1 VGVEHKYKRNPNAA
15 NMYESLL
22 LEKYP
27 FSCWTPFDEK
37 SSMVHLAVYI
47 YSIIP
52 ALAGA
57 LKGAAMLSIFSGTLT
72 YLSLQFHFVKKS
84 LEDLSSMEDSDS
96 PAEQNTFSSLE
107 EQHTCEG
114 LNYRNVT
121 VPATYGG
128 SFQSPSQAK
137 LPEYWNTH
145 LHRDKTIST
154 ADHVKGKEHKK
165 HSDRLH
171 SDNRSLPEDC
181 LLNIIKDHQEA
192 IWQELCNFTRLVC
205 HLIRIPVYVHTRFH
219 YTFHNQIQFDEAL
232 RRAGMAQSV

>member
-1 VGVEHKYKRNPNAA
+1 VGVEHKYKRNPEAA

-37 SSMVHLAVYI
+37 SSTVHLAI
-47 YSIIP
+47 YAYTIIP
-52 ALAGA
+52 VLAMALKAGA
-57 LKGAAMLSIFSGTLT
+57 MVSTFTGTIT
-72 YLSLQFHFVKKS
+72 YVSLQFRFVKKS
-84 LEDLSSMEDSDS
+84 LEDLSRMEHSDS
-96 PAEQNTFSSLE
+96 PVEQSTFSTPE

-121 VPATYGG
+121 VPATYGR

-137 LPEYWNTH
+137 LPERWNTL

-165 HSDRLH
+165 FSDRLH

-181 LLNIIKDHQEA
+181 LSNIIKDHQEA
-192 IWQELCNFTRLVC
+192 IW
-205 HLIRIPVYVHTRFH
+205 
-219 YTFHNQIQFDEAL
+219 
-232 RRAGMAQSV
+232 